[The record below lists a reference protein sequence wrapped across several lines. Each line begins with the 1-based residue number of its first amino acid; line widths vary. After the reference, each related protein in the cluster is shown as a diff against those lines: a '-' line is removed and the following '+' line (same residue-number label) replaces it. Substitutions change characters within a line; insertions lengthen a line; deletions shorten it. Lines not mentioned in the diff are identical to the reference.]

1 MENSPLETILNPHG
15 IVIFGANNTFSTM
28 GTGQMADIL
37 HGYPGKVFPI
47 HPKLDTVLG
56 LQAYKSVLD
65 IPPEEEIDLA
75 FIVIPAKYVPQ
86 ALDECGQ
93 RGIKHAVIVTA
104 GFRETGND
112 DLNDQLISVARNYGI
127 RFVGPNCFGFYNH
140 NISWAQS
147 ETGAVINTTWI
158 PLEMRNG
165 GVSIASQSG
174 TYASHI
180 FITAQNMGMGV
191 NKTISVGNEAS
202 IDLVD
207 CLEYFEQDPSTR
219 VIGLYIEEVHRGRE
233 FMAAASRIV
242 KTKPI
247 VAMYVGGTEAGGR
260 AGKSHTG
267 SLGGNDKIFDAM
279 TRQVGIIRAM
289 TLEELLDY
297 CYILDVAPL
306 PKGDKICVF
315 TNAGGPGA
323 TMCDLADRLGLK
335 VPVFTREFQNKLR
348 DLIKVPT
355 AQVHNMV
362 DLTFDIDSEKFF
374 RTLPRTI
381 LKSDEIDGMLVYG
394 ILGWSLYQ
402 VIQDIAPA
410 LNIPVDDIRSIQLP
424 LLEHYIKL
432 PATFG
437 KPVIA
442 VSFFGRSDSAVSYL
456 LDHGFPVF
464 ETTHRAVKAFWA
476 LNEYRKIRERIE
488 SREKMED

>member
-1 MENSPLETILNPHG
+1 MDSPLETILNPRS
-15 IVIFGANNTFSTM
+15 IVIFGANNTFTTM

-37 HGYPGKVFPI
+37 HTFPGKVFPI
-47 HPKLDTVLG
+47 HPKLETVLG
-56 LQAYKSVLD
+56 LKAYKSVLD
-65 IPPEEEIDLA
+65 IPADEDIDLA
-75 FIVIPAKYVPQ
+75 FIVIPAQYVPHV
-86 ALDECGQ
+86 LEECSQ

-104 GFRETGND
+104 GFRETGNA
-112 DLNDQLISVARNYGI
+112 DLNDQLIAVAREHSI

-140 NISWAQS
+140 NISWMPPES
-147 ETGAVINTTWI
+147 GAVINTTWI
-158 PLEMRNG
+158 ALDLKNG

-174 TYASHI
+174 TFASHI
-180 FITAQNMGMGV
+180 FVTAQNMGMGM
-191 NKTISVGNEAS
+191 NKAISVGNEAS

-207 CLEYFEQDPSTR
+207 CLEYFEHDPNTR
-219 VIGLYIEEVHRGRE
+219 VIGLYIEEVKRGRE
-233 FMAAASRIV
+233 FIAAASRIV

-247 VAMYVGGTEAGGR
+247 IAMYVGGTETGGR

-279 TRQVGIIRAM
+279 ARQTGIIRAM

-297 CYILDVAPL
+297 CYIFDVAPV
-306 PKGDKICVF
+306 PKGDRICVF

-323 TMCDLADRLGLK
+323 TMSDLADRLGLK
-335 VPVFTREFQNKLR
+335 VPVFSREFQDKLR
-348 DLIKVPT
+348 ALIKVPT
-355 AQVHNMV
+355 AQVQNMV

-374 RTLPRTI
+374 RTLPRAI
-381 LKSDEIDGMLVYG
+381 LKSDEIDGLIVYG

-402 VIQDIAPA
+402 IIQNIAPM

-424 LLEHYIKL
+424 LLEHYVKL

-442 VSFFGRSDSAVSYL
+442 VSFFGRADPAVSYL

-476 LNEYRKIRERIE
+476 LNEYRKILERIE
-488 SREKMED
+488 RRETDN